1 MKYIFQIVNQPKNIM
16 EFTKFLLYFKVDD
29 DPEIFELLSDRI
41 CRHMTAFKV
50 DELLTVLVNLSQTL
64 SPEVVEVFKLANL
77 EFVERLDDNYDP
89 EANQSYI

>member
-1 MKYIFQIVNQPKNIM
+1 
-16 EFTKFLLYFKVDD
+16 
-29 DPEIFELLSDRI
+29 
-41 CRHMTAFKV
+41 MTAFKV

-89 EANQSYI
+89 EANQSYIQPEDVIKIANTLLDVDQMHDNLK